1 MAGCWRRSRS
11 RRVVRASGRVWD
23 QFEPIG
29 PIQKVRDNLYMIG
42 AGGNTV
48 FVTRTGIVLVVP
60 SS

>member
-1 MAGCWRRSRS
+1 
-11 RRVVRASGRVWD
+11 VVRASGRVWD